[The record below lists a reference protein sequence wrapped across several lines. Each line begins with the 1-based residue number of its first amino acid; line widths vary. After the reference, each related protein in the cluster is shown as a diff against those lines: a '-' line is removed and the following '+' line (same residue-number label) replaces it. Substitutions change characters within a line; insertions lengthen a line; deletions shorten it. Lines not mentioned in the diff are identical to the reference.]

1 MPGLHDSSRVA
12 ASLRSLVPTVPR
24 PPDLETPRGPGAP
37 FTGTSRFEV
46 RRCLGAGGMGVVY
59 EALDRELGTV
69 VALKTLLALDPQSI
83 YWLKREFRSLSE
95 LEHDNLVRLG
105 ELFFENGHWFFTME
119 LVEGEELLDWVW
131 TGPPAEN
138 RSEPEDDSG
147 VRPIL
152 RPALDEERLRSALR
166 QLAAAISALHGAGK
180 VHRDIKPS
188 NVLLTPAGRAVLLDF
203 GLVTDVGDRAVTE
216 RSIVGTAAY
225 MAPEQAAARSVGPE
239 ADWYS
244 LGIVLFEA
252 LTGCLPFD
260 GSPFEVLMD
269 KQRRE
274 PAPPRSLVPV
284 VPPDLDALCVDLLRQ
299 DPADRPTGAE
309 ILLRLGAVPPPPGAV
324 PDARRPVA
332 RTPATHSPPFVG
344 RSRELAALRAALVG
358 SLAGTST
365 VVRVEGESGVGKSAL
380 VRRFLATPEAL
391 EALVLS
397 GRCYERESVPYKAFD
412 GIVDD
417 LSRHLARL
425 PNRAAAAL
433 LPEDA
438 PLLARLFPVLRRVT
452 AVGRLPEPRGDA
464 GNPQERRTRCFG
476 ALREILVRL
485 AETRPLILFVDDLQ
499 WADGDSLEL
508 LAEVMQPPD
517 PPPLLLVATSRPRLG
532 GGEDPLAL
540 LDPGDQHRV
549 ALAGLAPDE
558 ASLLA
563 TCLLDTAGAGAL
575 TAIAAD
581 VAAEA
586 AGHPLFVQELVRH
599 VLEGRSPSP
608 RGVRLEEALAHRIG
622 ALEPA
627 AQRLLQVVA
636 VAGAPIAQSLTAQA
650 SELGAAEHAR
660 MAAVLRAGN
669 LVRTRGTRGSDT
681 IEAYHDRIR
690 EVVIDSL
697 SDEVRRRHHGA
708 LADAY
713 ESSGAAIVEPQLLVR
728 HLEAAGTP
736 ERAGQL
742 AARAARFARDAL
754 AFAQSAELYR
764 TALRLGAHGDA
775 ERRALLLGLGD
786 VLVGGGRGTEAAAVF
801 LSAIDG
807 ADAATR
813 LECRRRAAEQLL
825 LSGHIERGLETLD
838 AVLGEVG
845 LELPRSPRRALLAIV
860 ARRAVVRVRGL
871 GWRERDESEIA
882 ASDLT
887 RLDIVRTVTYGLA
900 LVDPIRAEVFQSRQL
915 LAALRMGEPKR
926 VARALA
932 QEAVSRATGG
942 VPREADALRLL
953 TSATA
958 IAERTG
964 DPGICALVQGI
975 HGLVAYLCG
984 HFREALD
991 RLLDAQARHMEEIGE
1006 CDFRRVSAWE
1016 VDTGRLFALFAVRQ
1030 MGSFGRLQRS
1040 WSEFTRD
1047 AVRRGDR
1054 YAETNCLRAFNV
1066 VRLARDEPD
1075 EVARDLERASWSP
1088 SEDGY
1093 HIQHWYELRARTELA
1108 LYLREPPTLQAF
1120 GASFAALQ
1128 RSLLPRV
1135 QMLRTE
1141 AIWLRGRAALA
1152 VAADGPAADLR
1163 EALAVAGACARRLA
1177 RERAPVA
1184 HAWGKLLAAGI
1195 AARQG
1200 DVPEAVVRL
1209 LAAERAARD
1218 NDLLLVEAAAR
1229 HRRGELLGGD
1239 EGAALIAS
1247 AAAFM
1252 SGEAIVR
1259 PDRMTQV
1266 LAGGRA

>member
-1 MPGLHDSSRVA
+1 
-12 ASLRSLVPTVPR
+12 
-24 PPDLETPRGPGAP
+24 
-37 FTGTSRFEV
+37 
-46 RRCLGAGGMGVVY
+46 MGVVY

-83 YWLKREFRSLSE
+83 YWLKREFRSLAE

-138 RSEPEDDSG
+138 REEPEDESG

-152 RPALDEERLRSALR
+152 RPALDEARLRSVLR

-188 NVLLTPAGRAVLLDF
+188 NVLVTPAGRAVLLDF
-203 GLVTDVGDRAVTE
+203 GLVTDVGDRGVTE
-216 RSIVGTAAY
+216 RSIIGTAAY
-225 MAPEQAAARSVGPE
+225 MAPEQASARSVGPE
-239 ADWYS
+239 ADWYAM
-244 LGIVLFEA
+244 GVVLYEA
-252 LTGCLPFD
+252 LTGCLPFE

-269 KQRRE
+269 KQRGE
-274 PAPPRSLVPV
+274 PVPPRSLVPV
-284 VPPDLDALCVDLLRQ
+284 VPPDLDQLAVELLHLE
-299 DPADRPTGAE
+299 PAERPTGAE
-309 ILLRLGAVPPPPGAV
+309 LLVRLGATAGPTELG
-324 PDARRPVA
+324 ARRPQN

-344 RSRELAALRAALVG
+344 RSRELAALRSALARSVRG
-358 SLAGTST
+358 AST

-380 VRRFLATPEAL
+380 VRRFLQTPEAL
-391 EALVLS
+391 EALVLT
-397 GRCYERESVPYKAFD
+397 GRCYEREWVPYKAFD

-417 LSRHLARL
+417 LSRHLAHL
-425 PNRAAAAL
+425 PKRAAADL

-438 PLLARLFPVLRRVT
+438 PLLARLFPVLRRVH
-452 AVGRLPEPRGDA
+452 AVSRLPEPRGDA

-476 ALREILVRL
+476 ALRELLGRL
-485 AETRPLILFVDDLQ
+485 AEQRPLILFVDDVQ

-517 PPPLLLVATSRPRLG
+517 APPLLLVATDRPRPG
-532 GGEDPLAL
+532 DTVDPLEA
-540 LDPGDQHRV
+540 LDPGDLHRV
-549 ALAGLAPDE
+549 SLHGLEPDE

-563 TCLLDTAGAGAL
+563 TCLFDTAGAGAL
-575 TAIAAD
+575 ASIAAD

-586 AGHPLFVQELVRH
+586 SGHPLFVQELVRH

-608 RGVRLEEALAHRIG
+608 RGVRLEEALLHRIG

-627 AQRLLQVVA
+627 ARRLLEIVA
-636 VAGAPIAQSLTAQA
+636 VAGAPIAQSLSAQA
-650 SELGAAEHAR
+650 AELGAAEHAR
-660 MAAVLRAGN
+660 MAAVLRAGS

-681 IEAYHDRIR
+681 IEPYHDRIR
-690 EVVIDSL
+690 EVVLDSL
-697 SDEVRRRHHGA
+697 PDEVRRRHHGV

-713 ESSGAAIVEPQLLVR
+713 ESSGAAIAEPQLLVR

-742 AARAARFARDAL
+742 AARAARLAREAL

-764 TALRLGAHGDA
+764 TALRLGTPGDA

-786 VLVGGGRGTEAAAVF
+786 VLVGGGRGTEAAEVF
-801 LSAIDG
+801 LSAIEG

-825 LSGHIERGLETLD
+825 LSGHIEQGLETLG

-845 LELPRSPRRALLAIV
+845 LELPRSPRRALLSIV
-860 ARRAVVRVRGL
+860 GRRAVVRVRGL

-887 RLDIVRTVTYGLA
+887 RLDVVRTVTNGLA
-900 LVDPIRAEVFQSRQL
+900 LVDPIRAEAFQSRQL
-915 LAALRMGEPKR
+915 LAALRMGEPRR

-932 QEAVSRATGG
+932 QEAVSRAAAGLPG
-942 VPREADALRLL
+942 EAEALRLVQ
-953 TSATA
+953 TA
-958 IAERTG
+958 QGIADRTG
-964 DPGICALVQGI
+964 DPSLGAFVGGV

-984 HFREALD
+984 RFRD
-991 RLLDAQARHMEEIGE
+991 SVQRLVDAQARYLEGVGE
-1006 CDFRRVSAWE
+1006 CDFRTVSAWE
-1016 VDTGRLFALFAVRQ
+1016 FDTARLFALFGYRQ
-1030 MGSFGRLQRS
+1030 MGSWSNLQRA
-1040 WSEFTRD
+1040 WSEYTRD

-1054 YAETNCLRAFNV
+1054 YAETNYLRAFNV
-1066 VRLARDEPD
+1066 VRLVRDEP
-1075 EVARDLERASWSP
+1075 EEAPRDLDRASWSP
-1088 SEDGY
+1088 PEGGY

-1108 LYLREPPTLQAF
+1108 LYLAEPPAIEAF

-1135 QMLRTE
+1135 QMIRTE
-1141 AIWLRGRAALA
+1141 AIWLRGRVALAAAAVGSPSEARAALA
-1152 VAADGPAADLR
+1152 VAA
-1163 EALAVAGACARRLA
+1163 ACERRLR

-1184 HAWGKLLAAGI
+1184 DAWGAMLAAGV
-1195 AARQG
+1195 AMLRG

-1209 LAAERAARD
+1209 LSAERAARET
-1218 NDLLLVEAAAR
+1218 DLLLVAATAR
-1229 HRRGELLGGD
+1229 LRRGELLGGD
-1239 EGAALIAS
+1239 EGAALVAS
-1247 AAAFM
+1247 AEEIM
-1252 SGEAIVR
+1252 RGEGIVR
-1259 PDRMTQV
+1259 PDRIADV
-1266 LAGGRA
+1266 IAGGAG